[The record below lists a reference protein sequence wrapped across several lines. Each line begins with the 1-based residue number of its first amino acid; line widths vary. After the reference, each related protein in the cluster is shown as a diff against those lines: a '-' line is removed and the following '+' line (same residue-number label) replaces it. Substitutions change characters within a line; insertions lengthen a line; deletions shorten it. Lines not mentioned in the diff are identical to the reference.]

1 MLEAKKRPHKFLLLR
16 KKSFLWGFLALIFIS
31 FGLGLLDYFY
41 PLNLTRFNYRSQVV
55 LDEKEQLLSTLLSKD
70 GYWRLPVQLEEVSP
84 NYRRMLLAFEDKRF
98 YYHPG
103 VDPVALIRALRQWKI
118 AGRVVSGGSTLTMQ
132 VVRLL
137 EPRPRTFVNK
147 LKECARAL
155 QLEYHFTKKKILE
168 MYLTL
173 APYGGNIEGIRAA
186 SLSYFGKEPL
196 HLTIAESALLIAIP
210 QKPNFFRP
218 DINPTQAKLHRDKVV
233 LRMKE
238 KGQLSSKEASEA
250 LEDALPSQKRLFPRH
265 ALHLAYA
272 VANSK
277 VVPTKNLKK
286 YIFKNNVL
294 QENLQDK
301 VVYHSTLN
309 LFYQKQLE
317 EFLFKEVQ
325 FLESNQT
332 ISAVIVDNR
341 THQIKAYVGSAD
353 FFNENRAGQVDMIR
367 AIRSPGSTL
376 KPFIYALAFD
386 DGLIHPDT
394 VIHDIP
400 TAFGH
405 YTPNNLK
412 DIFHGTV
419 TIRDALQQSLNVPAV
434 ALLDKLGPGRFSAH
448 LGNLGIQLKFENE
461 NVNPSLPLALG
472 GVGMSLYDLMSL
484 YTALANLGQYRPL
497 IIEKTE
503 FENELHQEM
512 WAKMQNHS
520 AGIHQTLKI
529 LMTPKTSSYITQILE
544 EAPAPEGFVD
554 GRAIARTSIAF
565 KTGTSYGYRD
575 AWAIGYTPDYTVG
588 IWVGKPNG
596 TPSLNQL
603 GRTHA
608 LPILFKVFNL
618 LPEGG
623 KVAPGSDNTKKQALS
638 AVLKEFKAMDSVKGH
653 LAKDQKILKMLFPK
667 NGIVINLEKIEPSEK
682 IDNTV
687 RIEKAQK
694 TTEPEKTTNPQWR
707 AIPLNWLGGQA
718 PFYVFENGYPLP
730 EAIPN
735 REIRWQPKAA
745 GFVELTVLDSMGQS
759 ATVNIEVRE

>member
-1 MLEAKKRPHKFLLLR
+1 MQEAKKRPHKFLLLR

-31 FGLGLLDYFY
+31 FGLGLLDYLY

-55 LDEKEQLLSTLLSKD
+55 LDEKDQLLSTLLSTD
-70 GYWRLPVQLEEVSP
+70 GYWRLPVQLQEVSP
-84 NYRRMLLAFEDKRF
+84 HYRRMLLTFEDKRY

-103 VDPVALIRALRQWKI
+103 VDPVAFIRALRQWKNS
-118 AGRVVSGGSTLTMQ
+118 GRVVSGGSTLTMQ

-137 EPRPRTFVNK
+137 EPRPRTLINK

-186 SLSYFGKEPL
+186 SLCYFGKEPL
-196 HLTIAESALLIAIP
+196 HLTVAESALLIAIP
-210 QKPNFFRP
+210 QKPNLFRP
-218 DINPTQAKLHRDKVV
+218 DTNPIQAKLHRDKVI

-238 KGQLSSKEASEA
+238 KGLLSNKEATEA

-272 VANSK
+272 VSSPK
-277 VVPTKNLKK
+277 VKTTQNLKK

-294 QENLQDK
+294 QENIQDK
-301 VVYHSTLN
+301 IIYHSTLD
-309 LFYQKQLE
+309 LFYQKHLE
-317 EFLFKEVQ
+317 EFLLKEVQ
-325 FLESNQT
+325 FLEANQT

-394 VIHDIP
+394 IIHDIP
-400 TAFGH
+400 TAFGQ
-405 YTPNNLK
+405 YAPNNLK

-448 LGNLGIQLKFENE
+448 LGNLGVKLKFENE

-484 YTALANLGQYRPL
+484 YTALANQGQYRPL
-497 IIEKTE
+497 LIEKTE
-503 FENELHQEM
+503 FENEQHNEM
-512 WAKMQNHS
+512 WVKMKNNSQDKNQN
-520 AGIHQTLKI
+520 LKI
-529 LMTPKTSSYITQILE
+529 LMTPKTSSYITKILE

-575 AWAIGYTPDYTVG
+575 AWAIGYTQDYTVG
-588 IWVGKPNG
+588 VWVGKPNG

-618 LPEGG
+618 LPDSG
-623 KVAPGSDNTKKQALS
+623 KVTEGSPSTKKQALS
-638 AVLKEFKAMDSVKGH
+638 AVLKEFKTSDSAKGH
-653 LAKDQKILKMLFPK
+653 LANDQKMLKMLFPK
-667 NGIVINLEKIEPSEK
+667 NGIVVNLEKIE
-682 IDNTV
+682 NT
-687 RIEKAQK
+687 AK
-694 TTEPEKTTNPQWR
+694 TEWR
-707 AIPLNWLGGQA
+707 SIPLNWIGGQG

-730 EAIPN
+730 DAIAN
-735 REIRWQPKAA
+735 REIRWQPKKA

-759 ATVNIEVRE
+759 ATVNIEVKE